1 MPLRKLNAAS
11 KEIVQVSLIGSS
23 SLRKFWIGA
32 CLPGQDR
39 VETVKIVREKQGVD
53 SRRLVGGMYV
63 VVQPEN
69 VGWVILVLQ
78 RLKPLVPGW
87 SVGQSNPVS

>member
-39 VETVKIVREKQGVD
+39 VETVKIVREK
-53 SRRLVGGMYV
+53 
-63 VVQPEN
+63 
-69 VGWVILVLQ
+69 
-78 RLKPLVPGW
+78 
-87 SVGQSNPVS
+87 